1 MKKQHQLID
10 KNGNILSRSSNHKK
24 IEKLAGDA
32 NCETKV
38 IMVMIKDNHEA

>member
-10 KNGNILSRSSNHKK
+10 NKGNILAKSSDHRIIDAK
-24 IEKLAGDA
+24 AGRA

-38 IMVMIKDNHEA
+38 IMVMIKE

>member
-10 KNGNILSRSSNHKK
+10 NNGKVLAKSSDHRR
-24 IEKLAGDA
+24 IEAKAGRA

-38 IMVMIKDNHEA
+38 IMVMIKNKQL